1 MKIMKNILFALCSL
15 LSLISIADPIRSM
28 LGGLGAELV
37 DELAHPL
44 PDGVFAVEYIES
56 TGTQYINT
64 GISYNSY
71 TDEINC
77 TIEVTENVQYGYAFG
92 CNESINGRTRFF
104 GVRRYVSNNEW

>member
-1 MKIMKNILFALCSL
+1 MKKIVLAVALAFYG
-15 LSLISIADPIRSM
+15 IALASPVKSM
-28 LGGLGAELV
+28 MATDLTQIYEG
-37 DELAHPL
+37 DEPLL
-44 PDGVFAVEYIES
+44 PDGIVAVEYIES

-64 GISYNSY
+64 GIPYNSY

-104 GVRRYVSNNEW
+104 GVRRYISNNEW

>member
-1 MKIMKNILFALCSL
+1 MKKICLFCIL
-15 LSLISIADPIRSM
+15 LSIQIASGRPMRSM

-64 GISYNSY
+64 GIPYNSY

-77 TIEVTENVQYGYAFG
+77 TIEVTKNVQYGYAFG
-92 CNESINGRTRFF
+92 CNESINGRARFF